1 MNPFFNVRLFSN
13 EYLISYFYS
22 LTIKGCT
29 MREYGKVYDEIARRK
44 KLGLM

>member
-13 EYLISYFYS
+13 EYLISHFYS
-22 LTIKGCT
+22 LTIKGCA